1 MGEVIVALSALL
13 VAFLTVVLHHGS
25 RRDFL
30 GTLSVAPFLLGAL
43 LDVLIHALF
52 FLTYSSQVL
61 SAGHF
66 VPPFAPQPWLLAL
79 IYRTSADFLTRFVDL
94 PDF

>member
-1 MGEVIVALSALL
+1 

-30 GTLSVAPFLLGAL
+30 GALSVATFLFGAL

-61 SAGHF
+61 STGHF
-66 VPPFAPQPWLLAL
+66 VPPFAPQ
-79 IYRTSADFLTRFVDL
+79 S
-94 PDF
+94 